1 MKEIKLFLILLFLG
15 LNVYAQ
21 KIDKIE
27 PPYWW
32 ADMNHNQLEIM
43 IYGKD
48 IAKYKPTI
56 ANETIQLVEV
66 KNTENDN
73 YLFSQE
79 YLL

>member
-1 MKEIKLFLILLFLG
+1 
-15 LNVYAQ
+15 
-21 KIDKIE
+21 
-27 PPYWW
+27 
-32 ADMNHNQLEIM
+32 MNHNQLEIM

-73 YLFSQE
+73 YLFLKYSIHIKSKIQ
-79 YLL
+79 LLSTIPTARCIGKYRYVIHSLAI